1 MDVSNRVILNV
12 GGVRHETYRATL
24 KKIPA
29 TRLSRLTEAL
39 ANYDPVLNEYFFD
52 RHPGVFAQ
60 VLNYYRT
67 GKLHYPVDVCGPL
80 FEEELEFWG
89 LDSNQAKPCC
99 WMTYTAHRDTQDT
112 LQILDRAE
120 MDAEEITDVGLYK
133 RFGLEDEFECN
144 NLTFWQKLRP
154 RIWSI
159 FEVPKSS
166 SAAKCVAF
174 ISIICIILSIISY
187 CSKTTP
193 SFTLPVIDLT
203 RGSFADQVI
212 PSLHSG
218 STNGSTS
225 TSLYAEEFFTIS
237 SVGRPRFHRA
247 FMYIESICNI
257 WFTVEFFIR
266 LLVTDD
272 LFKFLRSPLNL
283 IDILALLSFYTDAA
297 LLLMSSDPPG
307 LGSSAVEL
315 LSIVRVMRLFKLTRY
330 ISGLKIL
337 ILTFKASAKELT
349 LLVFFLMVFIV
360 LFAALVFYAERFSPS
375 SQSDFSSIPIGLWWA
390 IVTMTTVGYGDMAP
404 KSSAGMIVG
413 AMCAVTGVLTI
424 ALPVP
429 VIVSN
434 FSMFYSH
441 TQARSKLPKKRRRVL
456 PVESIRLKAKTG
468 SPLDRNGATRSRTTP
483 RTSGPPLTPGIH
495 ISTPPS
501 KHLERTHPAN
511 HVFVTTNPK
520 CASPASLEDEDDA
533 YSTVLQTDGL
543 KPVQESPFTKRTAVI
558 ELSKSDQIYEAK
570 HGRLDKGGKQPKEYL
585 NVNRMPGWIGSRE
598 GVGRSS
604 GPLAGA
610 PVGVYDA
617 SGPQAATGMM
627 EAPCSVRSE
636 NYPLIQ
642 TPFSNFATEDQTR
655 PLPLLT

>member
-1 MDVSNRVILNV
+1 
-12 GGVRHETYRATL
+12 
-24 KKIPA
+24 
-29 TRLSRLTEAL
+29 
-39 ANYDPVLNEYFFD
+39 
-52 RHPGVFAQ
+52 
-60 VLNYYRT
+60 
-67 GKLHYPVDVCGPL
+67 
-80 FEEELEFWG
+80 
-89 LDSNQAKPCC
+89 
-99 WMTYTAHRDTQDT
+99 MTYTAHRDTQDT

-203 RGSFADQVI
+203 RGAFSDQVI
-212 PSLHSG
+212 PSLHGG

-225 TSLYAEEFFTIS
+225 TSVYAEEFFTIS

-257 WFTVEFFIR
+257 WFTVEFIIR

-283 IDILALLSFYTDAA
+283 IDILAILSFYTDAA

-404 KSSAGMIVG
+404 KSSAG
-413 AMCAVTGVLTI
+413 
-424 ALPVP
+424 
-429 VIVSN
+429 
-434 FSMFYSH
+434 
-441 TQARSKLPKKRRRVL
+441 KLP
-456 PVESIRLKAKTG
+456 
-468 SPLDRNGATRSRTTP
+468 
-483 RTSGPPLTPGIH
+483 
-495 ISTPPS
+495 
-501 KHLERTHPAN
+501 
-511 HVFVTTNPK
+511 F
-520 CASPASLEDEDDA
+520 
-533 YSTVLQTDGL
+533 
-543 KPVQESPFTKRTAVI
+543 
-558 ELSKSDQIYEAK
+558 
-570 HGRLDKGGKQPKEYL
+570 
-585 NVNRMPGWIGSRE
+585 
-598 GVGRSS
+598 
-604 GPLAGA
+604 
-610 PVGVYDA
+610 
-617 SGPQAATGMM
+617 
-627 EAPCSVRSE
+627 
-636 NYPLIQ
+636 
-642 TPFSNFATEDQTR
+642 
-655 PLPLLT
+655 